1 MTLPLIPQEDKHFSI
16 TSGRIELRQFS
27 ETDSNDLFNIRNH
40 ASVRA
45 GMLNNQPIDRGRHEA
60 FVNDNLLFKPKQW
73 LFIARR
79 SGEAFGLAL
88 LRDLTAPE
96 VEIGVMLVDAE
107 RRRKEAYFVSHMIA
121 WFGFEKLN
129 LTSVI
134 SKVPRTNKVAL
145 DFNLKCGFTDT
156 GVVDEHYYHLRL
168 LRSDSHENKTHMD
181 FRQRWPLSLEFVDS

>member
-1 MTLPLIPQEDKHFSI
+1 MILPLLPQEDKHFTI
-16 TSGRIELRQFS
+16 TSGQIELRQFS
-27 ETDSNDLFNIRNH
+27 EIDSDDLFNIRNH
-40 ASVRA
+40 SSVRA
-45 GMLNNQPIDRGRHEA
+45 GMLNSKSICRDSHET
-60 FVNDNLLFKPKQW
+60 FVNENLLFTPKQW

-79 SGEAFGLAL
+79 SGQAFGLAL
-88 LRDLTAPE
+88 LRDLTAAE

-129 LTSVI
+129 LPSVI
-134 SKVPRTNKVAL
+134 SRVPRTNKIAL

-156 GVVDEHYYHLRL
+156 GVIDEHYYNLRL

-181 FRQRWPLSLEFVDS
+181 FRQRWPLSLKSINS